1 MLTLANRRFSNC
13 VLLWFKPKSINPDR
27 ALTTLCRTGCTI
39 DVANSLAS
47 GTEPLRQYAGFARRI
62 LIPQAVGLPSASGGY
77 RRVFG
82 KTA

>member
-1 MLTLANRRFSNC
+1 M
-13 VLLWFKPKSINPDR
+13 
-27 ALTTLCRTGCTI
+27 LCRTGCTI

-47 GTEPLRQYAGFARRI
+47 GTEPLPQYAGFARRSRSFLMGCLTVHHNLTLSPNSKGLCSRI

-82 KTA
+82 KIA